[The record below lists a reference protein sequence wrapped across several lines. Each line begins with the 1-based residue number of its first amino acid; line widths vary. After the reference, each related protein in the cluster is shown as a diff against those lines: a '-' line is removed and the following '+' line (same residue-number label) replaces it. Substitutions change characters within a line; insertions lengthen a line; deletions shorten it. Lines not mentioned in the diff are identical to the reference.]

1 VFLHFAFKSFKDAV
15 MIFTA
20 VPLATVGGVLFLWI
34 RGMPF
39 SVSAGIGFIAL
50 FGIAVLNGIVLIE
63 HLKELKQNGLTDLR
77 ELILKGTRERLRP
90 VILTAAAAALGFLPM
105 AISTGS
111 GAEVQ
116 RPLATVV
123 IGGLVTS
130 TLLTMIALPL
140 LFEIF
145 NNVTGIQLWP
155 LRFKRN
161 IKTLSIGIIL
171 LATAMPAFAQPRS
184 ISLEE
189 AVQAAMQNNKQINA
203 YSLKVQ
209 ESEAL
214 RPSAYTID
222 KTVVYY
228 GSDQN
233 NIAENGYPL
242 KVFGLEQN
250 INFPTL
256 YFAQNKANTIGISI
270 AEKELMRQKQILIRE
285 VSQAYYEIVYL
296 LNKQLIFTKL
306 DSLYRNFT
314 KMTELR
320 YQKGD
325 ISRLDL
331 LNTKAKQQQ
340 ISVALSE
347 VKFNLESGIEK
358 LKALIQSDS
367 IFDVPMQDLTLVPVQ
382 ETSPE
387 SSPDIL
393 LLKMQNEYQNAML
406 KVERN
411 RLLPDLSFS
420 YFNGTNSY
428 EGAKNYQGYPT
439 SRYPSNQAARFSD
452 HGSPRSL
459 DNQVSG

>member
-1 VFLHFAFKSFKDAV
+1 
-15 MIFTA
+15 
-20 VPLATVGGVLFLWI
+20 
-34 RGMPF
+34 
-39 SVSAGIGFIAL
+39 
-50 FGIAVLNGIVLIE
+50 
-63 HLKELKQNGLTDLR
+63 
-77 ELILKGTRERLRP
+77 
-90 VILTAAAAALGFLPM
+90 
-105 AISTGS
+105 
-111 GAEVQ
+111 
-116 RPLATVV
+116 
-123 IGGLVTS
+123 
-130 TLLTMIALPL
+130 
-140 LFEIF
+140 
-145 NNVTGIQLWP
+145 
-155 LRFKRN
+155 
-161 IKTLSIGIIL
+161 
-171 LATAMPAFAQPRS
+171 
-184 ISLEE
+184 
-189 AVQAAMQNNKQINA
+189 MQNNKQINA

-209 ESEAL
+209 ESEAM

-270 AEKELMRQKQILIRE
+270 AEKELMRQKQILTRE

-296 LNKQLIFTKL
+296 LNKQLIFTKV

-393 LLKMQNEYQNAML
+393 LLKIQNEYQNAML

-428 EGAKNYQGYPT
+428 EGAKNYQGFQVGMAVPIFFGEQNAKIKANKIAVNINENLQLNDLT
-439 SRYPSNQAARFSD
+439 TLKAKKAELSNELTKYKESIDYYNTAGKELSEEIIRSARQSYDMGGIDFFQFALSIENAMA
-452 HGSPRSL
+452 L
-459 DNQVSG
+459 TLNYYENVSKYNYFALEINYLTK